1 MKTYENESMFV
12 NNFAKDAKQGIKE
25 NGKFEAEFNGVV
37 IVVTSMDN
45 NNASKVTM
53 YTGTIDGVS
62 FKGNITQ
69 LKKRLNIAYTKEYNR
84 TNERAQS
91 ANTKVVIKSDEEL
104 QRTVDVSYDRLYNAV
119 TSLLRIVNRYG
130 LSGILNED
138 DICSI
143 RNEGSIVRHG
153 EVIPVKNMMTAK
165 LLQERD
171 EAKKALEEREAKEA
185 KEREEREREA
195 AKKEEQKA
203 TLLAKIAEASASGKM
218 NLVID
223 LSKELAK
230 LTK

>member
-1 MKTYENESMFV
+1 MKTYESESVFV
-12 NNFAKDAKQGIKE
+12 NNFAKDAKESLK
-25 NGKFEAEFNGVV
+25 NGQKFEAEFNGVA

-53 YTGTIDGVS
+53 YECIINGVA

-69 LKKRLNIAYTKEYNR
+69 LKKRLNITFTKEYNR
-84 TNERAQS
+84 TNEGARS

-104 QRTVDVSYDRLYNAV
+104 QHTVDVSYDRLYNAV

-153 EVIPVKNMMTAK
+153 EVIPVKNMITAK

-171 EAKKALEEREAKEA
+171 EAKKALEEREAKEREA
-185 KEREEREREA
+185 KEQA
-195 AKKEEQKA
+195 AKEQAAKEAQKA
-203 TLLAKIAEASASGKM
+203 ELLARIADASAKGKM
-218 NLVID
+218 QAVID

>member
-1 MKTYENESMFV
+1 MKKYENESQFV
-12 NNFAKDAKQGIKE
+12 NNFAKDCKE
-25 NGKFEAEFNGVV
+25 ALKNGQKFEAEFNGIA
-37 IVVTSMDN
+37 IVVTNMDH
-45 NNASKVTM
+45 NNASKVAM
-53 YTGTIDGVS
+53 YQGTINGAA
-62 FKGNITQ
+62 FKGNITA
-69 LKKRLNIAYTKEYNR
+69 LKKRLNVTYTKEYNR
-84 TNERAQS
+84 NSESAKK
-91 ANTKVVIKSDEEL
+91 ANTTIVIKSDEEL
-104 QRTVDVSYDRLYNAV
+104 QHTVDVSYDRLYNAV
-119 TSLLRIVNRYG
+119 TSLLRIVNRYD

-138 DICSI
+138 DLCGI

-153 EVIPVKNMMTAK
+153 EVIPVKNMITAK

-230 LTK
+230 LK